1 MNAQAP
7 TLTVEREIEAT
18 AEELF
23 DAWLDPES
31 LAVWMRPGDILRT
44 EVTVEPRVGGK
55 FTLLMHG
62 AEKTYAH
69 TGTYRRIERPK
80 KLVFTWISEATHQT
94 ETLVTVVFQ
103 RLGKTTKVILTHE
116 QLPDAEAASKH
127 RGGWTSAIEKLA
139 AMAEQN

>member
-1 MNAQAP
+1 MTADTP

-31 LAVWMRPGDILRT
+31 LAVWMRPGDIPRT
-44 EVTVEPRVGGK
+44 DATVDARVGGTFK
-55 FTLLMHG
+55 IVMHG
-62 AEKTYAH
+62 SEKDYVH
-69 TGTYRRIERPK
+69 TGTYRRIDRPK
-80 KLVFTWISEATHQT
+80 KLVFTWVSEATYQR

-103 RLGKTTKVILTHE
+103 RTGKKTKVILTHE
-116 QLPDAEAASKH
+116 QLPDEAAANSH

-139 AMAEQN
+139 ESKNG